1 MPLFQNKEEI
11 KRIIEAILF
20 ISEKPI
26 SKNFFSSF
34 FNISEREIE
43 SIFDELMSEYKLR
56 ESGILIIETDASYH
70 MVTNPKYFEW
80 ISLFKNI
87 TLNHKI
93 SEQALETLAIVAYK
107 QPITKAEIEKIRGV
121 NSDYALKTLI
131 EKKLIKIVG
140 KKEIPGRPFLY
151 GTTKEF
157 LKLFGITNLKE
168 LPKLEEFQK
177 INVA

>member
-1 MPLFQNKEEI
+1 MSLFQNKEEI
-11 KRIIEAILF
+11 KRIIEALLF

-26 SKNFFSSF
+26 SKKFLSSF
-34 FNISEREIE
+34 FNLSEKEIE
-43 SIFDELMSEYKLR
+43 SIFDELISEYKVK
-56 ESGILIIETDASYH
+56 ESGILIIETDGSYN

-87 TLNHKI
+87 TLNHKL

-121 NSDYALKTLI
+121 NSDYAIKTLM

-168 LPKLEEFQK
+168 LPKLEELQK